1 MAYDDTQNN
10 EFVDTTIQPDDSTN
24 YEDGSHIPNQ
34 NEISNEIGTGT
45 QSANAKKIAEWIR
58 QKRYGV
64 DVREALALWVEWID
78 TKFNALTAQF
88 NDLKDRQTVV
98 ESRQTTVENDFQ
110 KVISNATVDSEVI
123 LARNNESLKYNA
135 TSLDGLLEYM
145 GGLIAKYV
153 PNGFKV
159 TITHTLNRNITATA
173 KVYENAF
180 DTEIQGFG
188 SVNGAFGGS
197 TPASIPVDYY
207 NVDNKTATITLPV
220 SYGSTAKPQASKYKN
235 NIFYIINGNQTIE
248 ITLS

>member
-1 MAYDDTQNN
+1 MAYDDTQNS

-45 QSANAKKIAEWIR
+45 QSANAKKIATWIR

-88 NDLKDRQTVV
+88 NDLKDRQTAV

-110 KVISNATVDSEVI
+110 KVVSNATVDSEVI
-123 LARNNESLKYNA
+123 LARSNTALKYNA
-135 TSLDGLLEYM
+135 TSLDDLLEYM

-153 PNGFKV
+153 PSGFKV
-159 TITHTLNRNITATA
+159 NITHTLGRNVVATA
-173 KVYENAF
+173 KVYNDAF
-180 DTEIQGFG
+180 DTEANGFG

-197 TPASIPVDYY
+197 VPASVPVDYF
-207 NVDNKTATITLPV
+207 NVDTKTVTVQLPAI
-220 SYGSTAKPQASKYKN
+220 YGSTSGVRPSKYNN
-235 NIFYIINGNQTIE
+235 NIFYIITGNKTIE

>member
-1 MAYDDTQNN
+1 MAYDDTSS
-10 EFVDTTIQPDDSTN
+10 EFVDTTVQPDDTTD
-24 YEDGSHIPNQ
+24 YTDGSHIPNK
-34 NEISNEIGTGT
+34 NDISNEIGQGM
-45 QSANAKKIAEWIR
+45 QSANAKKIATWIR
-58 QKRYGV
+58 TKRYGV

-78 TKFNALTAQF
+78 TKFNDLISQF
-88 NDLKDRQTVV
+88 NAVKDRQDKV
-98 ESRQTTVENDFQ
+98 EQRQTTVENDFQ
-110 KVISNATVDSEVI
+110 KVVSNATVDSEVI
-123 LARNNESLKYNA
+123 LARSNEALKYNA
-135 TSLDGLLEYM
+135 TSLDDLLEYM
-145 GGLIAKYV
+145 GGLISKYV

-180 DTEIQGFG
+180 DTETQGFG

-220 SYGSTAKPQASKYKN
+220 AYSSTAKPQASKYKN

-248 ITLS
+248 ITLA